1 MGQDTGRRV
10 DRSIDYSGET
20 PLTDIAAI
28 AAQFEPTTDAQI
40 AYTEPLGAGNIN
52 DTYLV
57 QLERGGRFVLQR
69 INQKVFPHPE
79 LIMANLR
86 AVMEHVVAKAGSNT
100 LKGSRRW
107 ELPGVVPAHD
117 GQDYV
122 IDDQG
127 DFWRALT
134 FIEGART
141 YPKINDA
148 RHAGEAGFGLGT
160 FQRQI
165 SDLDVGVL
173 HDTLPGFHIIPH
185 YLRLYD
191 GAVREPVRDT
201 DTPEIRYGMAFVAT
215 RRDWAPVLQDACAA
229 GRLRERPIHGDP
241 KIDNIMIDDETGLAV
256 SIIDLDTV
264 KPGLVQY
271 DIGDCLRSCCNP
283 LGEDAQDLDQVSFEL
298 DLCESILTGYLPEV
312 KEFYSAEDYA
322 QLYNAVR
329 VLAFE
334 MGLRFF
340 TDYLRGDVY
349 FKTRYPEHNLM
360 RGLVQFR
367 LAESI
372 EAQEPRIL
380 RMIRGLTKYV

>member
-1 MGQDTGRRV
+1 M
-10 DRSIDYSGET
+10 
-20 PLTDIAAI
+20 TDIAAI
-28 AAQFEPTTDAQI
+28 AAQFEPATSAPVER
-40 AYTEPLGAGNIN
+40 TEPLGSGNIN

-57 QLERGGRFVLQR
+57 QLQGGDRFVLQR

-86 AVMEHVVAKAGSNT
+86 AVMEHVAAKAESSGLTALTST
-100 LKGSRRW
+100 RRW
-107 ELPGVVPAHD
+107 ELPGVVPACD
-117 GQDYV
+117 GLDYV
-122 IDDQG
+122 IDAQG
-127 DFWRALT
+127 DFWRAIT
-134 FIEGART
+134 FIQGAQT

-148 RHAGEAGFGLGT
+148 RHAAEAGFALGM

-165 SDLDVGVL
+165 SDLDVAAL

-191 GAVREPVRDT
+191 DGLRSPARDT
-201 DTPEIRYGMAFVAT
+201 DTPEIGYGMAFVAQ

-241 KIDNIMIDDETGLAV
+241 KIDNIMIDDTTGLAV

-283 LGEDAQDLDQVSFEL
+283 QGEDAQDLDQVSFEL
-298 DLCESILTGYLPEV
+298 DLCETILRGYLPEV
-312 KEFYSAEDYA
+312 KEFYSDEDYA
-322 QLYNAVR
+322 QLYNSVR

-372 EAQEPRIL
+372 EAQEPQIS
-380 RMIRGLTKYV
+380 RMISSLIQDV

>member
-1 MGQDTGRRV
+1 M
-10 DRSIDYSGET
+10 ID
-20 PLTDIAAI
+20 IVAI
-28 AAQFEPTTDAQI
+28 AAQFEPATGAAIMRTD
-40 AYTEPLGAGNIN
+40 PLGSGNIN

-57 QLERGGRFVLQR
+57 QLQSGDRYVLQR

-86 AVMEHVVAKAGSNT
+86 AVMEHIAGKPVST
-100 LKGSRRW
+100 GSRRW
-107 ELPGVVPAHD
+107 ELPAVVSTQN

-122 IDDQG
+122 TDAQG
-127 DFWRALT
+127 DFWRAIT

-148 RHAGEAGFGLGT
+148 QHAGEAGFALGT

-165 SDLDVGVL
+165 SDLDVQVL

-191 GAVREPVRDT
+191 DGVREPVRDT
-201 DTPEIRYGMAFVAT
+201 DTAEIRYGMAFVAQ
-215 RRDWAPVLQDACAA
+215 RREWAPVLQDACAS
-229 GRLRERPIHGDP
+229 GQLRERPIHGDP
-241 KIDNIMIDDETGLAV
+241 KIDNIMIDDDTGLAV
-256 SIIDLDTV
+256 SVIDLDTV

-298 DLCESILTGYLPEV
+298 DLCESILRGYLPEV
-312 KEFYSAEDYA
+312 KSFYSAEDYA
-322 QLYNAVR
+322 QLYNSVR

-349 FKTRYPEHNLM
+349 FKTRYPEHNLR

-372 EAQEPRIL
+372 EAQEPQIT
-380 RMIRGLTKYV
+380 RMVNSLIRTV